1 MEQTKLTSEAAPQR
15 KGPRWGIGRR
25 EIIAMVVGTLLYAGI
40 PWLTNFMRLADTL
53 GVDLRPGIAVPI
65 VLGFVYGPVVGLVVG
80 FAGNTLGDLASF
92 QAWYWNWSLGN
103 GIMGLI
109 PGLFALRWRSY
120 RTLGDHVR
128 AFAVTVLGI
137 VLGMGAAAFLDV
149 WVCREGAAAAAC
161 FTVPVTLNFAL
172 TQEFIPVVRVNIITA
187 LILVPLLLFNIER
200 LDLRATD
207 WFGSGLLRRLLLAIM
222 VSAALPVALLGFF
235 LLQQFS
241 GQATDS
247 ANLTLRLVFT
257 IAVSLVFTIANAL
270 LVAQSI
276 SRPLLRLTRAAGLM
290 EAGKLTDEEAGQLK
304 ATGGDDEIAQ
314 LSKMFGQM
322 AEEVIIREEAL
333 RRQVEELRIEIDE
346 AKRQKQV
353 NEIVES
359 DFFQDLQARAR
370 TMRTRKARIKPD
382 EPTDES

>member
-1 MEQTKLTSEAAPQR
+1 
-15 KGPRWGIGRR
+15 
-25 EIIAMVVGTLLYAGI
+25 MVVGTLLYAGI
-40 PWLTNFMRLADTL
+40 SWLTNFMRLADTL
-53 GVDLRPGIAVPI
+53 GVDLRPGIVVPI
-65 VLGFVYGPVVGLVVG
+65 VFGFVYGPVVGFVVG
-80 FAGNTLGDLASF
+80 FAGNTLGDLMSF
-92 QAWYWNWSLGN
+92 QVWFWNWSLGN

-137 VLGMGAAAFLDV
+137 VVGMGVASFLDI
-149 WVCREGAAAAAC
+149 WVCREGAAAATC
-161 FTVPVTLNFAL
+161 FTVPVTLDFAL

-187 LILVPLLLFNIER
+187 LILVPLVLFNIER
-200 LDLRATD
+200 LDLSATD

-222 VSAALPVALLGFF
+222 VSAALPVTLLGFF

-241 GQATDS
+241 GQAAGS
-247 ANLTLRLVFT
+247 ANLTLKLLFT

-276 SRPLLRLTRAAGLM
+276 SRPLLRLTRAAALM
-290 EAGKLTDEEAGQLK
+290 EAGKLTNEEAAELK
-304 ATGGDDEIAQ
+304 AFQGDDEIAQ

-322 AEEVIIREEAL
+322 AEEVITREEAL

-346 AKRQKQV
+346 VKRQKQV
-353 NEIVES
+353 SEIVES
-359 DFFQDLQARAR
+359 DFFQDLQARAKM
-370 TMRTRKARIKPD
+370 MRQRSRASSADAPS
-382 EPTDES
+382 EGPSGGA

>member
-1 MEQTKLTSEAAPQR
+1 
-15 KGPRWGIGRR
+15 
-25 EIIAMVVGTLLYAGI
+25 MVAGALLYGGI
-40 PWLTNFMRLADTL
+40 SWLTNFMRLADTL

-65 VLGFVYGPVVGLVVG
+65 VLGFVYGPVVGFVVG

-103 GIMGLI
+103 AFMGLI

-120 RTLGDHVR
+120 RTFGDHVR

-137 VLGMGAAAFLDV
+137 VLGMAIASFLDV
-149 WVCREGAAAAAC
+149 WVCREGAAAATC
-161 FTVPVTLNFAL
+161 FTVPVTMNFAL
-172 TQEFIPVVRVNIITA
+172 TQEFIPAARVNIITA
-187 LILVPLLLFNIER
+187 LILVPLVLFNVER
-200 LDLRATD
+200 LDLSSTD

-222 VSAALPVALLGFF
+222 VSAGLPVALLGFF
-235 LLQQFS
+235 LLQQFT
-241 GQATDS
+241 GQAGGS
-247 ANLTLRLVFT
+247 ANLTLKLFFT

-276 SRPLLRLTRAAGLM
+276 SRPLLRLTRAAGM
-290 EAGKLTDEEAGQLK
+290 MQAGKLTNEQAGELK
-304 ATGGDDEIAQ
+304 ATAGGDEIAQ

-322 AEEVIIREEAL
+322 AQEVITREESL
-333 RRQVEELRIEIDE
+333 RRQVQELRIEIDE

-353 NEIVES
+353 SEIVDT

-370 TMRTRKARIKPD
+370 TMRNRTPRGKPD
-382 EPTDES
+382 EPAGEGSEQPTKAVQP